1 MKIIFSVMIAAF
13 VILILVSISSH
24 ALGQIDENT
33 MKMNS
38 TVEQE
43 NKSKTVNG
51 IQNSFAAKGTI
62 NTLFYIVINNTL
74 LNPNDESIAISN
86 LSNAL
91 NIAAK
96 SIVGGNWTLIV
107 ENGKPTGFTVNA
119 SSINADGTQYHTH
132 ELSNLTSDNDV
143 ILSADNTTTIKGK
156 IDVGLNGE
164 TAWKGVDAAI
174 IIAKGKAITIILDDK
189 DTENHFKGQLIYGT
203 VKSFVL

>member
-1 MKIIFSVMIAAF
+1 MKIIFSVTIAAF
-13 VILILVSISSH
+13 VILILISNTGY
-24 ALGQIDENT
+24 ALGQLNEKT

-38 TVEQE
+38 TIVQE

-51 IQNSFAAKGTI
+51 TQNSFTAKGTI
-62 NTLFYIVINNTL
+62 NTLFYIILNNTL
-74 LNPNDESIAISN
+74 LSPNDEGISISN

-107 ENGKPTGFTVNA
+107 ENGKPVRFTVNA

-132 ELSNLTSDNDV
+132 ELSNLTSDSDV
-143 ILSADNTTTIKGK
+143 ILRADNTTEIKGK

-164 TAWKGVDAAI
+164 TAWKGVDTTI
-174 IIAKGKAITIILDDK
+174 IISKGKAITIILDDK
-189 DTENHFKGQLIYGT
+189 DTQNHFKEQLIYGT
-203 VKSFVL
+203 VKSFVH